1 MGHSFIVVILMA
13 AGHLCAGQDALQ
25 ASFMG
30 HTWFLPQMGMPIL
43 AEAADLQHI
52 LDIPNVVATSLSR

>member
-30 HTWFLPQMGMPIL
+30 HTWFLAKTGMPVL
-43 AEAADLQHI
+43 TEAAPLQNI
-52 LDIPNVVATSLSR
+52 LDIRTVVATFLSR

>member
-1 MGHSFIVVILMA
+1 MRHSFMVVILMT
-13 AGHLCAGQDALQ
+13 AGHLCAGQDVVQ
-25 ASFMG
+25 ACFMG